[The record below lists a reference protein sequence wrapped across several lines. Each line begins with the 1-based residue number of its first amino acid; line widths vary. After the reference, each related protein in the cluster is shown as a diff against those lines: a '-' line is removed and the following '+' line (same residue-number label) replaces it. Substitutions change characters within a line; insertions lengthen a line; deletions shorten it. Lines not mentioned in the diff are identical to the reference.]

1 MKYEKPQ
8 IILLDD
14 AISAVQ
20 AMDKRAPL
28 QTDQHTGA
36 YNQTISAYE
45 ADE

>member
-8 IILLDD
+8 VNLLSD

-20 AMDKRAPL
+20 AVNKMQLFA
-28 QTDQHTGA
+28 TDQHTNV